1 MNGRTTSVFARFNSG
16 GGSRPRALE
25 KADWSSDAPRSRP
38 RPRPPVTVHGNW
50 RLLRST
56 SGFRLSQ
63 STATARV
70 GLPKRGST
78 ACLVDTWE

>member
-1 MNGRTTSVFARFNSG
+1 MNGPTTSVFARFKSG
-16 GGSRPRALE
+16 GGLRPRALE
-25 KADWSSDAPRSRP
+25 KADCSSDAPRS

-70 GLPKRGST
+70 GLPKRGVQRT
-78 ACLVDTWE
+78 ELTLGIT

>member
-1 MNGRTTSVFARFNSG
+1 MNGPTTSVFARFNSG
-16 GGSRPRALE
+16 GGSRPRDLE
-25 KADWSSDAPRSRP
+25 KPDWSSDAPRSRP
-38 RPRPPVTVHGNW
+38 RPCPRPPVTVHGNW

-70 GLPKRGST
+70 GLPKRG
-78 ACLVDTWE
+78 V